1 MQPKGTDKEKGLL
14 EYLASLILGDNDPKF
29 SLNKFKKDCDILNEK
44 RIDKIGIEYQFIDK
58 NDYLI
63 LGLPCYVPQGADQFG
78 RYKDDS
84 Y

>member
-44 RIDKIGIEYQFIDK
+44 RIDKIE
-58 NDYLI
+58 LI
-63 LGLPCYVPQGADQFG
+63 K
-78 RYKDDS
+78 RI
-84 Y
+84 

>member
-44 RIDKIGIEYQFIDK
+44 RIDKIE
-58 NDYLI
+58 LI
-63 LGLPCYVPQGADQFG
+63 KRIQDELKLSQEERIVAVDWVLEQRQIF
-78 RYKDDS
+78 KL
-84 Y
+84 

>member
-44 RIDKIGIEYQFIDK
+44 RIDKIE
-58 NDYLI
+58 LI
-63 LGLPCYVPQGADQFG
+63 KRIQDELKLSQEERIVAVDWVLEQRKMF
-78 RYKDDS
+78 KL
-84 Y
+84 

>member
-44 RIDKIGIEYQFIDK
+44 RIDKIE
-58 NDYLI
+58 LI
-63 LGLPCYVPQGADQFG
+63 KRIQDELKLSQEERIVAVDWVSEQRKMF
-78 RYKDDS
+78 KL
-84 Y
+84 